1 MAKIMTKEKFLDWLV
16 WAFIIITIILFLLR
30 IFGNS
35 PTIDQLAAGALVGFL
50 LKIYSKVG
58 MKKMLVSMNLG
69 ITEFMQVLN
78 TIIKEL

>member
-1 MAKIMTKEKFLDWLV
+1 MTKEKFLDWLV

-50 LKIYSKVG
+50 LKIYSKVDRID
-58 MKKMLVSMNLG
+58 KKLFELSY
-69 ITEFMQVLN
+69 EFKN
-78 TIIKEL
+78 HKHGELK